1 MELILKRSAFQFEIH
16 ASFMWGNTVRVEAAS
31 RLYLLTFGLQHDLDD
46 VVRSHGYLTSISS
59 VLPQW
64 LVKKLEIRPI
74 VNIVKVIHLD
84 SGWAVVPGLAG
95 THLLS

>member
-1 MELILKRSAFQFEIH
+1 VLKLLQP
-16 ASFMWGNTVRVEAAS
+16 S
-31 RLYLLTFGLQHDLDD
+31 RLYILTFGLKHNLDD
-46 VVRSHGYLTSISS
+46 AVRSHGYLTSISS

-64 LVKKLEIRPI
+64 LANKLEVRPI

-95 THLLS
+95 THLFS